1 MTPPR
6 SGPAGRDFL
15 FVQSTTEVGGAE
27 TVLLNLFEASAELR
41 ARGMVATLGFGSGD
55 LAQRLRALGAE
66 VTEIPRVRLREALRL
81 PRTFS
86 SLRTLARSRGVRVVV
101 GNGAHPQIFGG
112 FIARLSGARSVFLVH
127 MIYETVLWKNDPGD
141 VLALRGPC
149 DLMLAVSKA
158 AQAPLTAL
166 RPTVRNQSF
175 YAGTPHREVAADDA
189 LAARRELGAGPDD
202 VLFGVFGRLQRWKGQ
217 DVFVAAAAEVARAR
231 PRTRFAV
238 VGGSVFGLE
247 PEFFTGL
254 RRRAEE
260 LGLGERIR
268 FTGFRTDAARLMA
281 ACDVVCHTTRVAEP
295 FGMVVIEAMD
305 LGRPV
310 VATQGGGPSE
320 VISSGDLGILVPPDD
335 VGALARTMIG
345 LVDDPERRRR
355 IGLRGAQRVR
365 ADFTTEAGAASL
377 IHHLESLM

>member
-1 MTPPR
+1 MTHPS

-41 ARGMVATLGFGSGD
+41 ARGVVATLGFGSGD
-55 LAQRLRALGAE
+55 LPKRLRALGAE
-66 VTEIPRVRLREALRL
+66 VVEIPRVRLREAMRL
-81 PRTFS
+81 PRTFAA
-86 SLRTLARSRGVRVVV
+86 LRTLARSLGVRVVI
-101 GNGAHPQIFGG
+101 GNGAHPQVFGG
-112 FIARLSGARSVFLVH
+112 LIARLSGARSAFLVH
-127 MIYETVLWKNDPGD
+127 MIYDTRLWKNDPRD

-149 DLMLAVSKA
+149 DLMLAVSRA
-158 AQAPLTAL
+158 AQAPLGAL
-166 RPTVRNQSF
+166 RPKVRNQSF
-175 YAGTPHREVAADDA
+175 YAGTPHREVAAADV
-189 LAARRELGAGPDD
+189 LGARHELGAGPDE

-217 DVFVAAAAEVARAR
+217 DVFVEAAAEVARAR

-254 RRRAEE
+254 QRRAEE
-260 LGLGERIR
+260 LGLGDRIR

-310 VATQGGGPSE
+310 VATKGGGPSE
-320 VISSGDLGILVPPDD
+320 VISSDETGILVPPDD

-345 LVDDPERRRR
+345 LVDDPARRRR
-355 IGLRGAQRVR
+355 LGLRGAERVR

-377 IHHLESLM
+377 LHHLKSLM